1 MAHYA
6 KINQENMVV
15 EVIVIS
21 NSDELENG
29 QESEAKGVAFCQGLT
44 GHQYWKKTSYN
55 GTIRKRYAGIGYTYS
70 LEHDAFIAPQPFA
83 SWTLDSETNWQPPVP
98 MPTDGKMYAWDEAGQ
113 QWQEVASPGS

>member
-6 KINQENMVV
+6 KLNQENVVV

-29 QESEAKGVAFCQGLT
+29 QESEAKGVAFCQALT

-70 LEHDAFIAPQPFA
+70 VAHDAFIASQPFP
-83 SWTLDSETNWQPPVP
+83 SWTLDSETNWEPPVP
-98 MPTDGKMYAWDEAGQ
+98 MPTDGKIYAWDETSQ
-113 QWQEVASPGS
+113 EWQEVTP